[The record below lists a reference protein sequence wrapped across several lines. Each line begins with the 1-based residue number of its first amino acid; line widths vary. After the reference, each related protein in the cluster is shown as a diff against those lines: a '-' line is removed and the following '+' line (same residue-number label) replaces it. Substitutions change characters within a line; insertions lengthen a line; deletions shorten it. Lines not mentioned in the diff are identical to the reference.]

1 MLREHAGPSGGG
13 GANESYVGRGGKAG
27 YGVRR
32 SGFILASDGRLG
44 CPGIFLRRRLRLDE
58 SRRLALGGG
67 MDKRTLGFGI
77 VGTGMIAGVHAQAIA
92 AVEGAELIGVVSRS
106 VERGRDFNAN
116 HGGSVVATAVEE
128 LASRDDVDVICI
140 TTPSGAHLEPAM
152 IAMAAGKHVV
162 IEKPIEVTTARVD
175 ALLTAA
181 AEAGVRVAPIFQQ
194 RFSAGAQAVKAA
206 VAAGRFGQLTSVG
219 CYVKWFREERY
230 YTGSNWKGTQRYD
243 GGGAV
248 MNQGIHGVD
257 LLQWLAGLPETV
269 SAFTTRRVHHGIEV
283 EDTAVASLRFRDGA
297 LGTIEATTAAWP
309 GWAMRIELCGEN
321 GSVRLEDG
329 VITAWSF
336 RDDRP
341 EDATILGGEAALGS
355 GAANPGGI
363 SIEGHR
369 RQIADLV
376 AAVREDRPLAI
387 AGSDARNAVALIN
400 ALYASAASGRP
411 ESVA

>member
-1 MLREHAGPSGGG
+1 M
-13 GANESYVGRGGKAG
+13 N
-27 YGVRR
+27 
-32 SGFILASDGRLG
+32 
-44 CPGIFLRRRLRLDE
+44 
-58 SRRLALGGG
+58 
-67 MDKRTLGFGI
+67 KRTLGFGI

-92 AVEGAELIGVVSRS
+92 AVEGATLVGVVSRS
-106 VERGRDFNAN
+106 AERGQDFNAK
-116 HGGSVVATAVEE
+116 HGGGAVAETVEE
-128 LASRDDVDVICI
+128 LVARDDVDVVCI
-140 TTPSGAHLEPAM
+140 TTPSGAHLEPAVA
-152 IAMAAGKHVV
+152 AMAAGKHVV
-162 IEKPIEVTTARVD
+162 IEKPIEITTARVD
-175 ALLTAA
+175 TLLIAA

-194 RFSAGAQAVKAA
+194 RFSTGAQALKAA
-206 VAAGRFGQLTSVG
+206 VDAGRFGQLTSAG
-219 CYVKWFREERY
+219 CYVKWFRDETY
-230 YTGSNWKGTQRYD
+230 YTGSNWKGTQQFD

-269 SAFTTRRVHHGIEV
+269 SAFTTRRMHLGIEV

-309 GWAMRIELCGEN
+309 GWAMRIELCGEL

-329 VITAWSF
+329 VITDWSF
-336 RDDRP
+336 RDERP
-341 EDATILGGEAALGS
+341 EDAAIIGGDAALGS

-387 AGSDARNAVALIN
+387 DGPAARNAVALIN

-411 ESVA
+411 ETVG